1 MEMLIMIVL
10 FSFVNSIFCWGNF
23 RHLLTADQFGIIRF
37 MDSKPHLLVISGPS
51 GVGKGTLLHRIF
63 AESGLPLTMSV
74 SATTRKPRPGEVD
87 GKDYH
92 FLSLADFESKR
103 LAGAFLECFEVFGTG
118 TWYGTLRKTV
128 ADGLAAG
135 RWIVLEIDVKGAR
148 KVKEQF
154 PEAVTCFI
162 EPKSIDV
169 LKERLRG
176 RGTESEEAMQRRLT
190 RAIEELQHKDEFEY
204 RIVND
209 NLDTAVAEMIAIL
222 QSKG

>member
-1 MEMLIMIVL
+1 MGDGL
-10 FSFVNSIFCWGNF
+10 
-23 RHLLTADQFGIIRF
+23 
-37 MDSKPHLLVISGPS
+37 HLLVISGPS

-74 SATTRKPRPGEVD
+74 SATTRKSRPGEID
-87 GKDYH
+87 GIDYH

-103 LAGAFLECFEVFGTG
+103 HAGEFLECFEVFGTG

-128 ADGLAAG
+128 EDGLAAG
-135 RWIVLEIDVKGAR
+135 HWIVLEIDVQGAR

-154 PEAVTCFI
+154 PEAITCFI
-162 EPKSIDV
+162 EPKSIDI

-176 RGTESEEAMQRRLT
+176 RGTESEEAMQRRLAT
-190 RAIEELQHKDEFEY
+190 AMEELRHADEFEH

-209 NLDTAVAEMIAIL
+209 DLDTAVEEMIAIL
-222 QSKG
+222 RRQ

>member
-1 MEMLIMIVL
+1 
-10 FSFVNSIFCWGNF
+10 
-23 RHLLTADQFGIIRF
+23 
-37 MDSKPHLLVISGPS
+37 MDNKPHLLVLSGPS
-51 GVGKGTLLHRIF
+51 GVGKGTLLHRVF
-63 AESGLPLTMSV
+63 AESRLPLIMSV
-74 SATTRKPRPGEVD
+74 SATTRQPRPGEVD

-103 LAGAFLECFEVFGTG
+103 LAGEFLECVEVFGTG

-128 ADGLAAG
+128 EEGFAAG
-135 RWIVLEIDVKGAR
+135 RWVVLEIDVQGAR

-154 PEAVTCFI
+154 PEAVTFFI

-176 RGTESEEAMQRRLT
+176 RGTESEEAMQCRLT
-190 RAIEELQHKDEFEY
+190 TAMKECQHAIEFEH

-209 NLDTAVAEMIAIL
+209 DLNTAVREFLAIL
-222 QSKG
+222 QGEG

>member
-1 MEMLIMIVL
+1 MRSAIRGGKVFCLITRTYPLRSNFGTISFME
-10 FSFVNSIFCWGNF
+10 N
-23 RHLLTADQFGIIRF
+23 
-37 MDSKPHLLVISGPS
+37 KPHLLVISGPS

-92 FLSLADFESKR
+92 FLNLAEFESKR
-103 LAGAFLECFEVFGTG
+103 LAGEFLECFEVFGTG

-128 ADGLAAG
+128 EEGLAAG
-135 RWIVLEIDVKGAR
+135 HWVVLEIDVQGAR

-154 PEAVTCFI
+154 PDAITCFI
-162 EPKSIDV
+162 EPKSIGV

-176 RGTESEEAMQRRLT
+176 RGTESEEAMQRRLKT
-190 RAIEELQHKDEFEY
+190 AIDELQHAGEFEH

-209 NLDTAVAEMIAIL
+209 VLDTAVREMTAIL
-222 QSKG
+222 RR

>member
-1 MEMLIMIVL
+1 ME
-10 FSFVNSIFCWGNF
+10 N
-23 RHLLTADQFGIIRF
+23 
-37 MDSKPHLLVISGPS
+37 KPHLLVISGPS
-51 GVGKGTLLHRIF
+51 GVGKGTLLHRVF
-63 AESGLPLTMSV
+63 AESGLSLMMSV

-87 GKDYH
+87 GTAYH
-92 FLSLADFESKR
+92 FLSLAEFESKR
-103 LAGAFLECFEVFGTG
+103 LAGEFLECFEVFGTG

-128 ADGLAAG
+128 EEGLAAG
-135 RWIVLEIDVKGAR
+135 HWVVLEIDVQGAR

-154 PEAVTCFI
+154 PDTITCFI

-190 RAIEELQHKDEFEY
+190 TAIDELQHAGEFEH

-209 NLDTAVAEMIAIL
+209 DLDTAVREMIAIL
-222 QSKG
+222 RG